1 MFRFA
6 IVLLAF
12 SINQYSTAQVTYT
25 LAYKDSSTS
34 VIKIVIEFRTH
45 LSSPVSFIMP
55 RSVPGG
61 HDFFIYDRFISN
73 VYSTDNEGNRTTMLK
88 DANGAPRWYLSDPVK
103 KIRRI
108 EYDVDLEYM
117 EKRLA
122 AGDASIIRPGFAGIL
137 NYSVLGWIEG
147 TEQEKVECNIETFP
161 QWNIFSTLQPSSAP
175 SKGIMKFNAENYFTL
190 ADAQTYIGTRFFVK
204 EYKGI
209 VPLFIVSYCQTE
221 DEYLDDYGRQ
231 GIMSMGILKDYFGE
245 LPYRHYT
252 ILLRKAIPFEN
263 ISAPALAMEHL
274 QSSTF
279 FGDTSLIRKAPM
291 RHDELINS
299 MGTYLHHMA
308 HAFIPLRCYGDTYR
322 PYVMEIPPIIN
333 NVWFN
338 EGFLWFLVYD
348 TLKIERLK
356 TVFYNSTYHSPAI
369 IKKMTLEQLSQAAS
383 TMYGGDFRI
392 GRAVYS
398 RGASM
403 AMEMDDYLKAESG
416 GKKSMKD
423 VFRYL
428 YQWAKKE
435 QRPFTMEEFPLLINK
450 ASGIDMGEIY
460 SKWQLPVE

>member
-1 MFRFA
+1 
-6 IVLLAF
+6 
-12 SINQYSTAQVTYT
+12 
-25 LAYKDSSTS
+25 
-34 VIKIVIEFRTH
+34 
-45 LSSPVSFIMP
+45 
-55 RSVPGG
+55 
-61 HDFFIYDRFISN
+61 
-73 VYSTDNEGNRTTMLK
+73 
-88 DANGAPRWYLSDPVK
+88 
-103 KIRRI
+103 
-108 EYDVDLEYM
+108 
-117 EKRLA
+117 
-122 AGDASIIRPGFAGIL
+122 
-137 NYSVLGWIEG
+137 
-147 TEQEKVECNIETFP
+147 
-161 QWNIFSTLQPSSAP
+161 
-175 SKGIMKFNAENYFTL
+175 
-190 ADAQTYIGTRFFVK
+190 
-204 EYKGI
+204 
-209 VPLFIVSYCQTE
+209 
-221 DEYLDDYGRQ
+221 
-231 GIMSMGILKDYFGE
+231 
-245 LPYRHYT
+245 
-252 ILLRKAIPFEN
+252 
-263 ISAPALAMEHL
+263 
-274 QSSTF
+274 
-279 FGDTSLIRKAPM
+279 M